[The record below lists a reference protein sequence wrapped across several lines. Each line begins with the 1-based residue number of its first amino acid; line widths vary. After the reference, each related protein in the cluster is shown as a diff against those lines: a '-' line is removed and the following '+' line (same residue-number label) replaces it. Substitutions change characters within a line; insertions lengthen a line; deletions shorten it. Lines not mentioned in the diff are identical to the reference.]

1 MGQSIVQI
9 RQMGDALRSS
19 GYKSIDSAVA
29 ELIDNSIEA
38 GANDIFVIMTE
49 RVDPNTGRKG
59 IYEFGILDNGCGMDI
74 SKLASCL
81 GIGFTTKSDRRGMGR
96 FGVGLPQASLHVTP
110 SVEVYSWTEDDGP
123 IEADEP
129 VRQVWLD
136 INKVKTGEQEEIND
150 PELTEIPKQYR
161 RFLKYRTAGK
171 IYDFTQHGTLVYWKN
186 CDNVKPKTMA
196 SLNDKL
202 EFALGRKFRHLIM
215 SGTHNIRLIT
225 IGHEDVAIDVLP
237 NDPLFL
243 MKPNYVLGNPNDPGN
258 ISERKNINCTEP
270 IFGTYGDNDGEVII
284 PVPYV
289 DRKTGEKKTSDVLVR
304 FSKVRDAFYDQT
316 AIPTG
321 NPGQMPLGK
330 YVKKLEG
337 ISVVRAGREIDFGV
351 FDFFDKTNN
360 PYHRWW
366 GCEILF
372 TPELDE
378 VFGVSNNKQ
387 QVELKNDGN
396 ESKDYDQFSFDGEPE
411 LTLWERLNRVI
422 SPTIKKMVAEN
433 HDLRKHS
440 RSSGDDDIGTTQAGN
455 IVGAVENQLGD
466 DPNSETARVAQ
477 TADPVKLEEDARDR
491 LIDRGIENPTID
503 QIRAFLAQELTL
515 DYMNIG
521 RNGPFLD
528 TDFSLGH
535 VSVTVNTAHIFY
547 SEFVDKMP
555 EESRLA
561 FELFV
566 ASLAKAIDL
575 TNIHNSEQ
583 NDELLQ
589 QWDYRLKTYLKQ
601 IKSN

>member
-49 RVDPNTGRKG
+49 RVDPNTGRKC
-59 IYEFGILDNGCGMDI
+59 IFEFGILDNGCGMDI

-161 RFLKYRTAGK
+161 RFLKYCTAGK
-171 IYDFTQHGTLVYWKN
+171 FYDFTQHGTLVYWKN

-215 SGTHNIRLIT
+215 NGTHNIRIIT
-225 IGHEDVAIDVLP
+225 IGHEDSAIDVLP

-243 MKPNYVLGNPNDPGN
+243 MKPNYVLGNINNPAN

-270 IFGTYGDNDGEVII
+270 IFETYGDNDGEVII
-284 PVPYV
+284 SIPYT
-289 DRKTGEKKTSDVLVR
+289 DKKTGEQKESEVLVR
-304 FSKVRDAFYDQT
+304 FAKVRAEFYDQT
-316 AIPTG
+316 AISTG
-321 NPGQMPLGK
+321 DPGSKPIGK

-337 ISVVRAGREIDFGV
+337 ISVVRAGREIDFGA
-351 FDFFDKTNN
+351 FDFYDKTNN

-372 TPELDE
+372 DPVLDE
-378 VFGVSNNKQ
+378 IFGVANNKQ
-387 QVELKNDGN
+387 QVELRDD
-396 ESKDYDQFSFDGEPE
+396 SEPE
-411 LTLWERLNRVI
+411 MGQNGEMVIPLWNRLAQVI
-422 SPTIKKMVAEN
+422 TPTIKKMVEDN
-433 HDLRKHS
+433 KVLRKGS
-440 RSSGDDDIGTTQAGN
+440 RNPDNNALPESPANN
-455 IVGAVENQLGD
+455 IVSDVEKREDDTGSATNQVA
-466 DPNSETARVAQ
+466 ETRK
-477 TADPVKLEEDARDR
+477 PEELEKEAEEYLKSHGVETPTYEQIHALLDR
-491 LIDRGIENPTID
+491 
-503 QIRAFLAQELTL
+503 ELTFEYANL
-515 DYMNIG
+515 G
-521 RNGPFLD
+521 RNGSFMD

-535 VSVTVNTAHIFY
+535 VSITINTAHIFY
-547 SEFVDKMP
+547 NEYIVKMP

-561 FELFV
+561 FELFI
-566 ASLAKAIDL
+566 AALAKAIDL
-575 TNIHNSEQ
+575 TNVHNSDQ

-589 QWDYRLKTYLKQ
+589 HWDHRLKSYLKQ

>member
-9 RQMGDALRSS
+9 KQMGDALRSS

-38 GANDIFVIMTE
+38 GAHDVFVIMTE
-49 RVDPNTGRKG
+49 RVDPITHRKA
-59 IYEFGILDNGCGMDI
+59 IYEFGILDNGCGMEI

-110 SVEVYSWTEDDGP
+110 NVEVYSWTEDDGP
-123 IEADEP
+123 IETDEP

-161 RFLKYRTAGK
+161 PFLKYRTAGK
-171 IYDFTQHGTLVYWKN
+171 TYDFTQHGTLVYWKN

-196 SLNDKL
+196 TLNEKL

-215 SGTHNIRLIT
+215 NGTHNIRLIT
-225 IGHEDVAIDVLP
+225 IGHEDSAIDVLP
-237 NDPLFL
+237 NDPLFV
-243 MKPNYVLGNPNDPGN
+243 MKPNYVLGNPNDPAN
-258 ISERKNINCTEP
+258 ISERSNINCTEP
-270 IFGTYGDNDGEVII
+270 IFAAYGDNNGEVII
-284 PVPYV
+284 PIPYM
-289 DRKTGEKKTSDVLVR
+289 DKNTGERKTSDVLIR
-304 FSKVRDAFYDQT
+304 FSKVRAEFYDQT
-316 AIPTG
+316 AISSG
-321 NPGQMPLGK
+321 DPGSKPIGK

-337 ISVVRAGREIDFGV
+337 ISVVRAGREIDFGS
-351 FDFFDKTNN
+351 FDFYDKTNS

-366 GCEILF
+366 GCEICF
-372 TPELDE
+372 DPVLDE
-378 VFGVSNNKQ
+378 IFGVANNKQ

-396 ESKDYDQFSFDGEPE
+396 EAKDMDQFTFDGAPE
-411 LTLWERLNRVI
+411 LTLWEQLSRVI
-422 SPTIKKMVAEN
+422 KPTITKMVAEN
-433 HDLRKHS
+433 KDLRKHS
-440 RSSGDDDIGTTQAGN
+440 RSSNDDDIGSSQAGN

-466 DPNSETARVAQ
+466 DPNSEAGRVAQ
-477 TADPVKLEEDARDR
+477 TTDPIKLEEDAREK

-515 DYMNIG
+515 DYSNISK
-521 RNGPFLD
+521 NGPFMD

-535 VSVTVNTAHIFY
+535 VSVTINTAHIFY
-547 SEFVDKMP
+547 SEFVEKMP

-561 FELFV
+561 FELFI